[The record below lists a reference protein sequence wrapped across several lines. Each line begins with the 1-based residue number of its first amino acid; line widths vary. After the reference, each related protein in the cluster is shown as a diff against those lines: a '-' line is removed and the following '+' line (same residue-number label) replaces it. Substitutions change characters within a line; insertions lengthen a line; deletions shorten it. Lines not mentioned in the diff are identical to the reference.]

1 MMMMMMMMMMMTM
14 ALINDNGQISLFYP
28 CGAKCPQLP
37 KVL

>member
-1 MMMMMMMMMMMTM
+1 MMMTMTMTM